1 MSLTTDSMSAADL
14 AAVLDNNGNRNNGF
28 FGGDGLYAIIV
39 LFILMAMMNGGWGN
53 GFGGFNGGGM
63 FPWLN
68 AGQNNIDNGVQ
79 RGFDQSALMG
89 AINGVNASVNAIN
102 PQLCNGFA
110 GVNATINSGFANAET
125 AANARQMAGM
135 NQAFAA
141 QTAFATQLNGLQ
153 SQFADCCCEN
163 RLATANL
170 TGVVQTE
177 AAANRYADATN
188 TRDIIQSQTAG
199 TQAILDKLCQLE
211 LDGVRSDLATA
222 QRENISLQN
231 QLNMATMQ
239 ASQTAQTAQ
248 ILAGQAAEIDG
259 VYNRLKNCPVG
270 TYQVC
275 NPLSPCN
282 YGYGCGCGA

>member
-1 MSLTTDSMSAADL
+1 MSLTTDSMGVADL
-14 AAVLDNNGNRNNGF
+14 AAVVDNNRNNGF

-39 LFILMAMMNGGWGN
+39 LFILMAMMGNGWGN
-53 GFGGFNGGGM
+53 GFGGGFGGGGM
-63 FPWLN
+63 YPWLN
-68 AGQNNIDNGVQ
+68 MGQNNIDNGVQ

-141 QTAFATQLNGLQ
+141 QSAFTTQLNGLS

-188 TRDIIQSQTAG
+188 TRDIIENCNRNN
-199 TQAILDKLCQLE
+199 QAVLDKLCALE
-211 LDGVRSDLATA
+211 LDGVKAQLATA
-222 QRENISLQN
+222 ERENVALQN
-231 QLNMATMQ
+231 RLNMATMQ

-248 ILAGQAAEIDG
+248 ILADNARQTTALEQYLNPAPIPAYP
-259 VYNRLKNCPVG
+259 VQNPNCCG
-270 TYQVC
+270 TW
-275 NPLSPCN
+275 N
-282 YGYGCGCGA
+282 YGCGCAA

>member
-1 MSLTTDSMSAADL
+1 MSLTTDSMGVADL
-14 AAVLDNNGNRNNGF
+14 AAVVDNNRNNGF

-39 LFILMAMMNGGWGN
+39 LFILMAMMGNGWGN
-53 GFGGFNGGGM
+53 GFGGGFGGGGM
-63 FPWLN
+63 YPWLN
-68 AGQNNIDNGVQ
+68 MGQNNIDNGVQ

-141 QTAFATQLNGLQ
+141 QTAMGQGFNAVQ
-153 SQFADCCCEN
+153 SQLAECCCSN
-163 RLATANL
+163 QLATANL

-177 AAANRYADATN
+177 AAANRYADANN
-188 TRDIIQSQTAG
+188 TRDIIENCNRNN
-199 TQAILDKLCQLE
+199 QAVLDKLCALE
-211 LDGVRSDLATA
+211 LDGVKAQLATA
-222 QRENISLQN
+222 ERENVALQN

-248 ILAGQAAEIDG
+248 ILADNARQTTALEQYLNPAPIPAYP
-259 VYNRLKNCPVG
+259 VQNPNCCG
-270 TYQVC
+270 TW
-275 NPLSPCN
+275 N
-282 YGYGCGCGA
+282 YGCGCGA